1 MQRDIRAS
9 SSYSSAPHYYKCKKS
24 SYTPYNTSS
33 STHTIQKHEELPI
46 KTKQLLWKEEQGPI
60 QQELKV
66 SDTDIKK
73 LHDLAEKFKAGNIK
87 FHLENWK
94 NLQMTNIYLV

>member
-33 STHTIQKHEELPI
+33 STPYNS
-46 KTKQLLWKEEQGPI
+46 KTWRASHQN
-60 QQELKV
+60 
-66 SDTDIKK
+66 
-73 LHDLAEKFKAGNIK
+73 KAAPMERRTGANTTRTK
-87 FHLENWK
+87 G
-94 NLQMTNIYLV
+94 